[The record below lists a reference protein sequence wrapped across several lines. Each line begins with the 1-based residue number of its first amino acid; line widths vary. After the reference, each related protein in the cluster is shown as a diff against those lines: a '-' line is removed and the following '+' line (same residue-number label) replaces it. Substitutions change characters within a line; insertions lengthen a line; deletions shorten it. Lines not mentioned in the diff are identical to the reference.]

1 MTERQII
8 VKVAHHAV
16 GRRGDVL
23 VTFGLGSC
31 VAIVLH
37 DPIAQV
43 GGMAHVLLPE
53 PNLARD
59 TANPDKFASTA
70 IPLLVREVRRI
81 GAAPARL
88 EARIIGGAAMFASIM
103 APGSMN
109 MGERNVQAVRGALEA
124 AGVPIRGED
133 VGGDYG
139 RSVRYIVADGTT
151 HVTSVSRS
159 HVVL

>member
-23 VTFGLGSC
+23 ATFGLGSC

-37 DPIAQV
+37 DPISQV
-43 GGMAHVLLPE
+43 GGMAHILLPE

-70 IPLLVREVRRI
+70 VPRLVREVRRI
-81 GAAPARL
+81 GGAPARL
-88 EARIIGGAAMFASIM
+88 EARIVGGAAMFASIM

-109 MGERNVQAVRGALEA
+109 MGERNIQAVRAALET
-124 AGVPIRGED
+124 AGIPILGED

-139 RSVRYIVADGTT
+139 RSVRYNVADGRTT
-151 HVTSVSRS
+151 VTSISRD